1 MMTFNIVLDFIVIGF
16 LIATI
21 AYAVSLNKKL
31 SSLYQSRGELHT
43 FLENFTRSL
52 AKAEASMEGLK
63 HTGERTFSQ
72 LQEKLLQGGTLAS
85 DLSFLVERGE
95 GATQKLETL
104 VSQAKAMEAKA
115 LEMAASGKKAKK
127 GKGIDVEDTHQD
139 EPELVRNL
147 RNVR

>member
-1 MMTFNIVLDFIVIGF
+1 MMTFNIILDFIVIGF

-21 AYAVSLNKKL
+21 AYAISLNKKL
-31 SSLYQSRGELHT
+31 SSLYQSRGELQT

-52 AKAEASMEGLK
+52 SKAEASMDGLRVA
-63 HTGERTFSQ
+63 GERTFSQ
-72 LQEKLLQGGTLAS
+72 LQDKLTQGGTLAS

-95 GATQKLETL
+95 AATQKLEAL
-104 VSQAKAMEAKA
+104 VTQAKAMQTEAV
-115 LEMAASGKKAKK
+115 AASSAAKKAKK
-127 GKGIDVEDTHQD
+127 GKSAPEEPSVDE